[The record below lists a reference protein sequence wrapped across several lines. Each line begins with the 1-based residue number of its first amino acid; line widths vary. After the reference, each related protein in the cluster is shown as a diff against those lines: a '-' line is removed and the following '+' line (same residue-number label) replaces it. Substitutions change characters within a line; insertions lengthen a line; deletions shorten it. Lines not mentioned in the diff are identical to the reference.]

1 MMAKKIPMR
10 MCVACREM
18 TPKRELI
25 RVVRSPEGEISID
38 DRGKKNGRGAYVC
51 NKIECIENAIKRK
64 QLERALDANVPDEI
78 KQALIEN
85 AAGGTGGK

>member
-1 MMAKKIPMR
+1 MAKKIPMR

-51 NKIECIENAIKRK
+51 NKIECIQNALKRK
-64 QLERALDANVPDEI
+64 QLERALDAAVLM
-78 KQALIEN
+78 K
-85 AAGGTGGK
+85 

>member
-1 MMAKKIPMR
+1 MAKKIPMR

-51 NKIECIENAIKRK
+51 NKIECIQNAIKRK
-64 QLERALDANVPDEI
+64 QLDRALDANVPDEI

>member
-1 MMAKKIPMR
+1 MAKKIPMR

-51 NKIECIENAIKRK
+51 NKIECIQNAIKRK

>member
-1 MMAKKIPMR
+1 MAKKIPMR

>member
-1 MMAKKIPMR
+1 MAKKIPMR

-51 NKIECIENAIKRK
+51 NKIECIQNALKRK
-64 QLERALDANVPDEI
+64 QLERALDAAVPDEI

>member
-1 MMAKKIPMR
+1 

-51 NKIECIENAIKRK
+51 NKIECIQNAIKRR

-78 KQALIEN
+78 KQTLIEN